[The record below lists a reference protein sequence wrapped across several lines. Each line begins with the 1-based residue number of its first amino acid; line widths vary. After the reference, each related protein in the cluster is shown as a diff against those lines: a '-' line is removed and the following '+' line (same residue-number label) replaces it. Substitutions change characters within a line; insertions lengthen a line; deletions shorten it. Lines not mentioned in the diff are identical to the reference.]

1 LGLPADSRLFN
12 STPDDT
18 EAEWPLRL
26 ESSVAMASSRPLV
39 ACDACCCWGL
49 VDDDIET
56 DVEQKNAKQGLA
68 VLAAG
73 LVRVV

>member
-1 LGLPADSRLFN
+1 
-12 STPDDT
+12 
-18 EAEWPLRL
+18 
-26 ESSVAMASSRPLV
+26 
-39 ACDACCCWGL
+39 